1 MVTNNQTI
9 IRGEVMPTIYWD
21 LDVILSDE
29 DMTVLLT
36 LEEFIDEID

>member
-1 MVTNNQTI
+1 
-9 IRGEVMPTIYWD
+9 MPTIYWD
-21 LDVILSDE
+21 LDVLLSDE

>member
-1 MVTNNQTI
+1 
-9 IRGEVMPTIYWD
+9 MPTIYWD

>member
-1 MVTNNQTI
+1 MAA
-9 IRGEVMPTIYWD
+9 IYWD

>member
-1 MVTNNQTI
+1 MNTKKHFSW
-9 IRGEVMPTIYWD
+9 GAFLDWD

>member
-1 MVTNNQTI
+1 
-9 IRGEVMPTIYWD
+9 MPTIYWD

-29 DMTVLLT
+29 DMTVLVT

>member
-1 MVTNNQTI
+1 
-9 IRGEVMPTIYWD
+9 MPTIYWD

-29 DMTVLLT
+29 DMTDLVT

>member
-1 MVTNNQTI
+1 
-9 IRGEVMPTIYWD
+9 MPTIYWD

-29 DMTVLLT
+29 DMTVLVI